1 MTQKILRVP
10 SSPRYPP
17 RRPSYLENLSSRQ
30 EVILQ
35 LLHVHVEIC
44 FICSITRSTLA
55 RGLPEVHLRHVARSA
70 RAVDVSA
77 LPCFTRGFKC
87 TGYRYGLESTSIKFV
102 S

>member
-10 SSPRYPP
+10 SSPPRYPP

-70 RAVDVSA
+70 GRWTFQLFPVLLVDSSVP
-77 LPCFTRGFKC
+77 LFRG
-87 TGYRYGLESTSIKFV
+87 IV
-102 S
+102 